1 MTFVDRSRDKN
12 VQAVIDEAAEWVVR
26 VSAADVSREDKREFI
41 AWLKRSPVHLG
52 EYLRMERTWADL
64 GSVDAAHRVD
74 LAELLAGDDS
84 SIVELG
90 IAENIAERP
99 ASSTSFNAKLRL
111 GGIVAALAASVV
123 LALVG
128 ALWFHTQFSNR
139 FNTGVGEQR
148 TVKLD
153 DGSTVVL
160 NTQTALRVNFTAGLR
175 EVHLLEG
182 EALFNVAKD
191 AARPF
196 RVLSD
201 RAVAQAVGTSFIVRL
216 KAHQTVVTVIEG
228 QVAVA
233 RAAHDGDLSSPQVPQ
248 QAVHVSA
255 GARADVEDRAISMMT
270 VANPSAVTAWRS
282 GRLIF
287 EGETLAEAVAEFN
300 RYNDVQIVLKDSQ
313 LSNERLSGVFDAN
326 QPQALARFLERS
338 GVVEPVQESG
348 GEIILVPQ
356 R

>member
-1 MTFVDRSRDKN
+1 MHKARDKN
-12 VQAVIDEAAEWVVR
+12 AQAVIDEAAEWVVR
-26 VSAADVSREDKREFI
+26 VTAADVSHEDKREFI

-64 GSVDAAHRVD
+64 GTVDAAHRVD

-84 SIVELG
+84 NVVELG
-90 IAENIAERP
+90 IAGNIAERP
-99 ASSTSFNAKLRL
+99 DSGASSRARPRVR
-111 GGIVAALAASVV
+111 GMVAALAASVL

-128 ALWFHTQFSNR
+128 AFWFHTQFANR
-139 FNTGVGEQR
+139 FTTGVGEQR

-160 NTQTALRVNFTAGLR
+160 NTQTALRVNFTAARR
-175 EVHLLEG
+175 EVQLLEG

-201 RAVAQAVGTSFIVRL
+201 RAIAQAVGTSFIVRL
-216 KAHQTVVTVIEG
+216 KEHQTEVTVIEG

-233 RAAHDGDLSSPQVPQ
+233 RAAHEDDFGSTQAPQ
-248 QAVHVSA
+248 QSVRLSA
-255 GARADVEDRAISMMT
+255 GGRADVADRAISTAT
-270 VANPSAVTAWRS
+270 VVNPSAVTAWRS

-287 EGETLAEAVAEFN
+287 DGETLAEAVAEFN

-326 QPQALARFLERS
+326 QPQALAHFLERS
-338 GVVEPVQESG
+338 GVIEPVQTSG
-348 GEIILVPQ
+348 RDIILVPQ